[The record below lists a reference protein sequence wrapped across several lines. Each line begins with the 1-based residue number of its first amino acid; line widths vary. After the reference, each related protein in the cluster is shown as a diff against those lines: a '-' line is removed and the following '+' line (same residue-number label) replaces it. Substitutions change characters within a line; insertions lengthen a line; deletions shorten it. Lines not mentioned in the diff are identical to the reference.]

1 MSKTDKQLRWRC
13 RRGNREMELILM
25 GYLEH
30 GYQHA
35 PAAEQ
40 TAFQRL
46 LELPEDQL
54 QHCLLGR
61 QTEIDTELAALVQ
74 QIRAAFNADA

>member
-13 RRGNREMELILM
+13 RRGSREMELMLM

-35 PAAEQ
+35 PAAVQ
-40 TAFQRL
+40 TAFRRL

-54 QHCLLGR
+54 QRCLLG
-61 QTEIDTELAALVQ
+61 QQSGIDAELAALVQ
-74 QIRAAFNADA
+74 QIRTAFSAGA